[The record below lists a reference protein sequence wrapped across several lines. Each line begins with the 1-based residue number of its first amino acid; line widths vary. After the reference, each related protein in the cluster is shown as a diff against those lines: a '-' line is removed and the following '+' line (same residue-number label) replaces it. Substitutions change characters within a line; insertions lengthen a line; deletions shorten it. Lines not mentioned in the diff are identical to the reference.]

1 MKPLEFAL
9 LVVLACIWGSAFTL
23 ITVVIDESDPL
34 TIVAG
39 RLVIGA
45 LFMSLLALAFRT
57 RLPARTMWPVLFLL
71 AITNNILPFALITW
85 AQGHISSS
93 LAATLN
99 ATMPLFTYLIA
110 VAIAADRWSNERA
123 VGVVV
128 GFAGTA
134 ILIGP
139 DITDIS
145 SENTLAQLA
154 VLAAALGY
162 GGSTVI
168 ARERLHGE
176 PIALSAAQLIFGAVL
191 SVPVALFVHGTL
203 DIDVSAGAAAAWVA
217 LGIVPSGLAYII
229 YFRLLQRVSAT
240 SVAIVSYL
248 IPVVA
253 TVLGWALLDEAIGL
267 NLFLGLVLIIV
278 GMAAING
285 SLAPLL
291 RRRAG
296 DEALPSS

>member
-1 MKPLEFAL
+1 MKPLDFAL

-45 LFMSLLALAFRT
+45 VFMGLLALALGKG
-57 RLPARTMWPVLFLL
+57 LPARSMWPVLLLL
-71 AITNNILPFALITW
+71 AVTNNILPFALITW
-85 AQGHISSS
+85 AQEHIPSS

-110 VAIAADRWSNERA
+110 VAIASDRWTNERA
-123 VGVVV
+123 AGVVV
-128 GFAGTA
+128 GFIGTA
-134 ILIGP
+134 VLIGP
-139 DITDIS
+139 DITEIS
-145 SENTLAQLA
+145 SENTLAQFA
-154 VLAAALGY
+154 VLVAALGY

-176 PIALSAAQLIFGAVL
+176 PIALSAAQLMFGAAL
-191 SVPVALFVHGTL
+191 SVPIALLAHGSL
-203 DIDVSAGAAAAWVA
+203 DVDVSAGAAVAWIT

-229 YFRLLQRVSAT
+229 FFGLIQRVSAT
-240 SVAIVSYL
+240 SVSIVSYL

-253 TVLGWALLDEAIGL
+253 TVLGWALLDERIGL
-267 NLFLGLVLIIV
+267 NLFVGLALIIA
-278 GMAAING
+278 GMAAVNG
-285 SLAPLL
+285 SLSPLL
-291 RRRAG
+291 RRRDG
-296 DEALPSS
+296 GEPLPSR